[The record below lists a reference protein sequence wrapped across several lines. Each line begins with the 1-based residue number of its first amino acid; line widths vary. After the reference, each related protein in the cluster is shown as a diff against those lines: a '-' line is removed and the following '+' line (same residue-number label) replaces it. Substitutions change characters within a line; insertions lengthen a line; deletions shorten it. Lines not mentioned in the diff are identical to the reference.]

1 MKLYEI
7 YQYILLGTLIGSL
20 IGLAVAW
27 YFFLSKPDK
36 EP

>member
-20 IGLAVAW
+20 IGLATAW
-27 YFFLSKPDK
+27 YFFLLKRDK
-36 EP
+36 EQ

>member
-7 YQYILLGTLIGSL
+7 YQYIVLGTLIGSF

-27 YFFLSKPDK
+27 YFFLSDRDK
-36 EP
+36 ER